1 MQISNYFNH
10 CTINVNPLGVKES
23 DGMLQNQKSLFD
35 ADNQYT
41 DMDRYWWIRFPY
53 ETKIMVSLQRE
64 IKKCARKEIEG
75 LEYCLASSG
84 PVSSFCTH

>member
-10 CTINVNPLGVKES
+10 CIINVNPLGVKES

-35 ADNQYT
+35 TDNQYT

-64 IKKCARKEIEG
+64 NENALGRK
-75 LEYCLASSG
+75 SRDRNT
-84 PVSSFCTH
+84 V